1 MQKVTSLIPIVVLL
15 GLFSAGWIF
24 LTGKSAFEFFTL
36 LAFILAGIGLL
47 AMVLLRED
55 PKHFNFVLD
64 KVSEIK
70 NEGRDAFL
78 EGLSKESNPYAGVD
92 RELWD
97 TGYDEMSRRASGEK
111 KSN

>member
-15 GLFSAGWIF
+15 GLYSAGWIF

-47 AMVLLRED
+47 AMVLLRVD

-64 KVSEIK
+64 KVSECSGQQIP
-70 NEGRDAFL
+70 DTD
-78 EGLSKESNPYAGVD
+78 LSRFSA
-92 RELWD
+92 L
-97 TGYDEMSRRASGEK
+97 TGDSPSLA
-111 KSN
+111 